1 MHFSLLLLLKNIYM
15 YKGLSLVEVMLSPIS
30 QGIITL
36 FMAHLFLS
44 VVCFMSLDSPN
55 SSRNV
60 IYKDSYSKIK

>member
-1 MHFSLLLLLKNIYM
+1 MHFSLLLLLKNIYV

-44 VVCFMSLDSPN
+44 VVCFMSLDSPKQQQECN
-55 SSRNV
+55 L
-60 IYKDSYSKIK
+60 